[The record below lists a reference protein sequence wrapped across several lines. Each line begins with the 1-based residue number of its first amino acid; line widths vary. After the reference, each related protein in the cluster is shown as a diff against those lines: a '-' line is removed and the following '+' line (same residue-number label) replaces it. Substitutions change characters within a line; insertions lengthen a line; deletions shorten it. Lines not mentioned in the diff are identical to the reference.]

1 MIVRLF
7 FFLLVFANLVF
18 FAWAQGYFG
27 ATDDDREPQRL
38 ASQLNAD
45 KLRVVR
51 GTPQAPAAKQP
62 APACRLILGL
72 NPADAAALKT
82 AVEAVAGEARILL
95 HEPVPHRVLIGELA
109 NQAAADKKSAEL
121 TRFGVTQQEFVA
133 LDGGRFE
140 IVLGSFETD
149 AEAREFLQGLMRR
162 GIKSARVDARDQAMT
177 KTGVEARAPEATL
190 LQQLP
195 KLIAPYAEATI
206 GECAPPAPR

>member
-1 MIVRLF
+1 VIVRLF

-51 GTPQAPAAKQP
+51 GAPAPAAKQP

-72 NPADAAALKT
+72 NPADAATLKA
-82 AVEAVAGEARILL
+82 AVEAVAGEAKILPQ
-95 HEPVPHRVLIGELA
+95 EPVPHRVLIGELA

-133 LDGGRFE
+133 LEGGRFE
-140 IVLGSFETD
+140 IVLGSFGTD
-149 AEAREFLQGLMRR
+149 AEAREFLQGLMKR

-206 GECAPPAPR
+206 GECAPPARQ